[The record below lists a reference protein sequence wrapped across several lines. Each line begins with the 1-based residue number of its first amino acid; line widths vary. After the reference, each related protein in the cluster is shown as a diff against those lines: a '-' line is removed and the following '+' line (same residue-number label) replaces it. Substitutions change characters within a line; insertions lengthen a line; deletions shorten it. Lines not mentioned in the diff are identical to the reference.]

1 MGPDKRSP
9 TVHGILNFENFW
21 IIDLFT
27 YNIYRKFY
35 VSCYIILIFE
45 EKNPIES
52 SCFWSESV
60 MLSYVICYHGCYS
73 NFNGAANNNFI
84 KSNDNMCTQRTIC
97 VESFHS
103 YMLKSIFCKSGN
115 SETRWPSFSFHTLHA
130 LCNFLLELLWTKHI
144 NHTRETDK
152 KHLLSARHGY
162 IGIL

>member
-60 MLSYVICYHGCYS
+60 MLSYVICYHGYYS

-84 KSNDNMCTQRTIC
+84 KSNDSMCTQRTIC

-103 YMLKSIFCKSGN
+103 YILKSIFANQVIRKHDGRRFRSILYMLYVISYLSCCGQSTSIIREKLTKSIY
-115 SETRWPSFSFHTLHA
+115 SRL
-130 LCNFLLELLWTKHI
+130 
-144 NHTRETDK
+144 DM
-152 KHLLSARHGY
+152 
-162 IGIL
+162 GI

>member
-1 MGPDKRSP
+1 MK
-9 TVHGILNFENFW
+9 
-21 IIDLFT
+21 
-27 YNIYRKFY
+27 K
-35 VSCYIILIFE
+35 
-45 EKNPIES
+45 KKPIES

-60 MLSYVICYHGCYS
+60 MLSYVMCYHGYYS

-115 SETRWPSFSFHTLHA
+115 SETRSPSFSFHTLHA

-144 NHTRETDK
+144 NHTRETTLGSTWVYRYTLMFMFTM
-152 KHLLSARHGY
+152 HSNSFSQ
-162 IGIL
+162 IGPMFIYLGVCLKFPERWTL